1 MKLLFWSFLAT
12 FLLCGTNVKGL
23 DCEDKIKVFVKLNDP
38 DKFTPREYY
47 LFQCLTSY
55 SIREYCVSKSCAT
68 TTLTCDDVII
78 TEETDRVSFCMEVNG
93 VENNIVRTSINGS
106 LDRFYGGLQL
116 GMDVFQVEGVDPI
129 LEEDP
134 EPNFPTWLIP
144 FIVIAGLVIIA
155 ALVMVY
161 FSTRKTDKSVDDE
174 KESLT
179 AESDEEAGVG
189 YEGPQQN
196 IRDEEQ
202 RTVL

>member
-1 MKLLFWSFLAT
+1 MKILFWGFLAL
-12 FLLCGTNVKGL
+12 FLFYGEDVKGL
-23 DCEDKIKVFVKLNDP
+23 DCEDKIKVFVKLSDP
-38 DKFTPREYY
+38 DKFDENEDY

-55 SIREYCVSKSCAT
+55 AVRDYCKTNSCAFPDVT
-68 TTLTCDDVII
+68 ADDVII
-78 TEETDRVSFCMEVNG
+78 TKKSPRVSFCMEVTG
-93 VENNIVRTSINGS
+93 VANDIVLTSINGT
-106 LDRFYGGLQL
+106 LDRFYGGLKL

-161 FSTRKTDKSVDDE
+161 FSVRNNEKSLEDE

-179 AESDEEAGVG
+179 ASDEEVG

-196 IRDEEQ
+196 IKDEEQ

>member
-1 MKLLFWSFLAT
+1 MKVLYWSFLAII
-12 FLLCGTNVKGL
+12 LLFGESVKGL
-23 DCEDKIKVFVKLNDP
+23 ECGDRIKVFVKLSDP
-38 DKFTPREYY
+38 SRFDDNEVY

-55 SIREYCVSKSCAT
+55 AVRDYCESNGCLSSGVTA
-68 TTLTCDDVII
+68 DDVEI
-78 TEETDRVSFCMEVNG
+78 TEKTPRVSFCMEVIG
-93 VENNIVRTSINGS
+93 VANDIVLTSINGS
-106 LDRFYGGLQL
+106 LDRFYGGLNL

-161 FSTRKTDKSVDDE
+161 FSVRNNDKSLEDE

-179 AESDEEAGVG
+179 ASDEEAEVG
-189 YEGPQQN
+189 YDGPQQN
-196 IRDEEQ
+196 IKDEEQ